1 LSEFTLDLQAIETIA
16 LFEKFT
22 RVSAMDYIE
31 TERTVYFVVTNGGGR
46 RLKDNPGVDRL
57 SKRMGKAVR
66 TIEHRDQPE
75 AFLRSLFWQYGIE
88 EASVE
93 AGPDGPVG
101 RVRVSPLRKG
111 RAIGKGG
118 ENLKALRELARRHA
132 GLVNIVLK

>member
-1 LSEFTLDLQAIETIA
+1 MSEIILDLQAIETIA

-31 TERTVYFVVTNGGGR
+31 TDRTVYFVIPNGGNR
-46 RLKDNPGVDRL
+46 RLRENPGMDRL

-66 TIEHRDQPE
+66 AIEHRDQPE
-75 AFLRSLFWQYGIE
+75 AFLRSLFWQFGIE

-93 AGPDGPVG
+93 EGPDGPVG

-132 GLVNIVLK
+132 GLVNIVLE